1 MEDIEDLLVGNGV
14 GGAPPGFRLPLASVG
29 FNPKQNKN
37 KPNLE
42 KKSHIQDSIIPGTQ
56 VSLSLYMISILC
68 VFVGI
73 WVVIVVFICS
83 IFLADNLYEDFW
95 VLA

>member
-14 GGAPPGFRLPLASVG
+14 GGTPPGFRLPLASVG

-56 VSLSLYMISILC
+56 VSLALYGFNSMC
-68 VFVGI
+68 VCWDMGSNSSFYLFYFFGRQ
-73 WVVIVVFICS
+73 FI
-83 IFLADNLYEDFW
+83 
-95 VLA
+95 